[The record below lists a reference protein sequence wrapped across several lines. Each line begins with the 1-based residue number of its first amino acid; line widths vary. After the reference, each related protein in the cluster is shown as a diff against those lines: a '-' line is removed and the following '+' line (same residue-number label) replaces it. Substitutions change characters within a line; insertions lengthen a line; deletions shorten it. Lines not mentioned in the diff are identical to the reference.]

1 MRPLANPCC
10 RVLLVLALC
19 FSLRAAA
26 EDRKSL
32 VPSNYVNDFAGVID
46 AATEEKLNALCQEV
60 EQKTNAQIAV
70 VTVKTLEGEEASFY
84 TAELF
89 KQWGVGG
96 KKDDRGV
103 LILLATQDRKYW
115 TEVGYGL
122 EPVLPDG
129 KVGGFGR
136 EMVPHLR
143 NGDYASAVTLNVQR
157 VAQAIAADS
166 NATLTGAAELPQE
179 DFGEQGSRGILPFIP
194 IIAIFFIIMLAN
206 RSGGR
211 RRRGGVYPPIFWG
224 GGGFGGG
231 GGGFGGGG
239 GGGFGGF
246 GGGMSGGGGA
256 GGSW

>member
-1 MRPLANPCC
+1 MGLLANSKF
-10 RVLLVLALC
+10 RAFALLAAL
-19 FSLRAAA
+19 FIAPAYG
-26 EDRKSL
+26 EDRKTL
-32 VPSNYVNDFAGVID
+32 APGNYVNDFAGVID
-46 AATEEKLNALCQEV
+46 ASTEEKLNALCQEV

-70 VTVKTLEGEEASFY
+70 VTIKTLDGEEASFY

-122 EPVLPDG
+122 EPILPDG

-136 EMVPHLR
+136 EMVPALR
-143 NGDYASAVTLNVQR
+143 SGDYGAAVTLNVQR
-157 VAQAIAADS
+157 VAQTIAADS
-166 NATLTGAAELPQE
+166 NATLTGAAELPQQEYGNE
-179 DFGEQGSRGILPFIP
+179 DSGRGLAPFIP
-194 IIAIFFIIMLAN
+194 MIVIFLLIMLSN
-206 RSGGR
+206 RGR
-211 RRRGGVYPPIFWG
+211 RRRGGVPPVFWG

-231 GGGFGGGG
+231 SSGGWSGGGG
-239 GGGFGGF
+239 SGGFGGF